1 MSAIVVDLAS
11 PVIYVA
17 GEVLDVEVT
26 FIVPSA
32 GTYYIV
38 GALYANDLT
47 YITGSLFGIMIPTD
61 EVYGINS
68 ATDTRTW
75 VMVADEEKV
84 LATKLTLDRT
94 GVVLGLFLM
103 ELVGETA
110 SFDDDIQVGLV
121 ELTLIGEAIPAPPL
135 DLTSIMSTMVVIGM
149 MGMMTGGM

>member
-1 MSAIVVDLAS
+1 MSAIAVDLAS
-11 PVIYVA
+11 PVVYVA

-32 GTYYIV
+32 GTYYII
-38 GALYANDLT
+38 GALYASDLT
-47 YITGSLFGIMIPTD
+47 YITGSLFGIMIPTG
-61 EVYGINS
+61 EVYGVNS
-68 ATDTRTW
+68 ATDTQTW
-75 VMVADEEKV
+75 IMATDEVKA
-84 LATKLTLDRT
+84 LAAKLTLDRT
-94 GVVLGLFLM
+94 GIILGLFLM
-103 ELVGETA
+103 ELTGETA